1 MFLLMVQRLLKGKR
15 PSEVLLREGL
25 LLRDRLPECLWLEGK
40 WRLSKVL
47 LPLHDV
53 LPRKRLLLDR
63 LPERLL
69 LWLLLLLLQDWL
81 PVWLLPLLF
90 VILLERRLSER
101 LLLLE
106 RLRKRL
112 LLLPERLLLLP
123 EDLLLLKLR
132 YPPRG
137 LRRRGQMLDQCD
149 VRGGEPSVLHK
160 KRSES
165 GGRRRRERMAG
176 EFVRGG
182 GVREREEATRRA
194 WTKSCD
200 DLCPPTA
207 GSRIVSLQNIAEV
220 RLSAIF
226 TD

>member
-25 LLRDRLPECLWLEGK
+25 LLRDRLSECLWLEGE

-106 RLRKRL
+106 RLRKWL
-112 LLLPERLLLLP
+112 LLLPEHLLLRLLLP
-123 EDLLLLKLR
+123 EALLLLKLWHP
-132 YPPRG
+132 PPRG
-137 LRRRGQMLDQCD
+137 LRRRGQVLDQCD
-149 VRGGEPSVLHK
+149 VRGWEPSVLHEA
-160 KRSES
+160 KREW
-165 GGRRRRERMAG
+165 G
-176 EFVRGG
+176 E
-182 GVREREEATRRA
+182 EEA
-194 WTKSCD
+194 
-200 DLCPPTA
+200 
-207 GSRIVSLQNIAEV
+207 
-220 RLSAIF
+220 
-226 TD
+226 

>member
-112 LLLPERLLLLP
+112 LLLPERLLLRLLLLP

-182 GVREREEATRRA
+182 GVRERDEATRRA
-194 WTKSCD
+194 WTRSCVAQGRRNIGD

-207 GSRIVSLQNIAEV
+207 GSRIVS
-220 RLSAIF
+220 
-226 TD
+226 